1 MRLLITKHNL
11 GKWAAHYVAN
21 KINQFNPSADR
32 PFVLGLPTGSTPLD
46 MYNELIELNKAGKVS
61 FKNVVTFNMDEY
73 VNLAEDHPESYHYYM
88 WHNFFSHID
97 IKKEN
102 VHILDGNAQ
111 DLDAEC
117 ENYEKAILANGGI
130 HLQLGGV
137 GEDGHL
143 AFNEPGSSLAS
154 KTRSKDLNMS
164 TIIANSRF
172 FGGDIE
178 KTPKFALT
186 IGIDTVMQA
195 KEVVIL
201 VKGLAKSNA
210 VYQAIEGSVS
220 SMCPITALQYHRKT
234 LILCD
239 ELATYDLRVKTV
251 KYFENMHDEYSQH
264 DKSLA
269 NTK

>member
-1 MRLLITKHNL
+1 MRLLITQHNL

-21 KINQFNPSADR
+21 KINQFKPTADK

-46 MYNELIELNKAGKVS
+46 MYRELIKLNQANQIS
-61 FKNVVTFNMDEY
+61 FEHVITFNMDEY
-73 VNLAEDHPESYHYYM
+73 VGLAEDHPESYHYYM
-88 WHNFFSHID
+88 WENFFKHIN

-102 VHILDGNAQ
+102 VHILDGNAK

-117 ENYEKAILANGGI
+117 VAYEAAITAAGGI

-137 GEDGHL
+137 GENGHL
-143 AFNEPGSSLAS
+143 AFNEPWSSFLS
-154 KTRSKDLNMS
+154 KTRSKDLDLS
-164 TIIANSRF
+164 TVIANSRF
-172 FGGDIE
+172 FGNDLT

-201 VKGLAKSNA
+201 VKGLSKANA
-210 VYQAIEGSVS
+210 VCQAIEGAVT
-220 SMCPITALQYHRKT
+220 SMYPITALQSHRKA

-239 ELATYDLRVKTV
+239 ELASYDLRVKTV
-251 KYFENMHDEYSQH
+251 KYFENMQDEYSKH
-264 DKSLA
+264 DKSL
-269 NTK
+269 

>member
-1 MRLLITKHNL
+1 
-11 GKWAAHYVAN
+11 
-21 KINQFNPSADR
+21 
-32 PFVLGLPTGSTPLD
+32 
-46 MYNELIELNKAGKVS
+46 
-61 FKNVVTFNMDEY
+61 MDEY
-73 VNLAEDHPESYHYYM
+73 VGLPEDHPESYHYYIL
-88 WHNFFSHID
+88 HNFFSKIN

-102 VHILDGNAQ
+102 VHILNGNAA

-117 ENYEKAILANGGI
+117 EAYEAKIVKVGGI

-172 FGGDIE
+172 FDGDIN

-186 IGIDTVMQA
+186 IGIDTVMKA

-201 VKGLAKSNA
+201 VKGLAKANA

-251 KYFENMHDEYSQH
+251 KYFETMQDEYSLH
-264 DKSLA
+264 EKSL
-269 NTK
+269 